1 MLSKFMK
8 TRGAIGTGITI
19 GLVGLVTGFVLF
31 DPVQLVVSVALV
43 GCEVQLW
50 IEKKD

>member
-1 MLSKFMK
+1 MK

-31 DPVQLVVSVALV
+31 DPVQLVVSVALI
-43 GCEVQLW
+43 GCEVPRW